1 MSAPSEAAEK
11 PVIPVARPGSEVK
24 GDYNDGDNVIRART
38 LVSATLGDLRRTS
51 FITSAAARALD
62 LYGVSTMSI
71 FKGGTTKLFSANYW

>member
-1 MSAPSEAAEK
+1 MSAPSESDAGEK
-11 PVIPVARPGSEVK
+11 SMPIARPGSEVK
-24 GDYNDGDNVIRART
+24 GDFNDGDNVIRART

-71 FKGGTTKLFSANYW
+71 FKGGVKTHLIIH